1 MSKDGVMLLVITAP
15 FVIYV
20 VARIVC
26 AAYFRAKAHY
36 LRRYFH
42 ESGQT
47 KGRGH

>member
-1 MSKDGVMLLVITAP
+1 MSKDGVLLLLLLSP
-15 FVIYV
+15 FIIYV

-36 LRRYFH
+36 LRRYFN

-47 KGRGH
+47 KGRGQ